1 MLERVVINLMGN
13 AVKFTP
19 EGGRVEVALTCDD
32 HTAEIAVSDT
42 GIGIPADEQERLF
55 SRFFRSSLA
64 QQQAIPGSGLG
75 LSIAHAIVE
84 KHGGAMAVESEP
96 GRGTVFRS
104 GSRCSP
110 PPDAAMATIHRDA
123 YGVPHVRAA
132 TVLDLAHGQAAP
144 SRPTVQRSSACSA
157 TACCRA
163 ARARTGTADLARRA
177 FARLRP
183 ETAAFVSAYVDG
195 VNAVLDDPGSR
206 GCRSRC
212 TARTTCCSGT

>member
-42 GIGIPADEQERLF
+42 GIRIPADEQERLF

-75 LSIAHAIVE
+75 LLDRTRDRRES
-84 KHGGAMAVESEP
+84 GGAMAVDQ
-96 GRGTVFRS
+96 GARRGTDVPGS
-104 GSRCSP
+104 GSAAHQ

-123 YGVPHVRAA
+123 YGVPHVLGRHGARPRSTVRAA
-132 TVLDLAHGQAAP
+132 PYAADRQHQLGLLRHRVLQGHVAAH
-144 SRPTVQRSSACSA
+144 RH
-157 TACCRA
+157 
-163 ARARTGTADLARRA
+163 ADLARRA
-177 FARLRP
+177 FARLGDP
-183 ETAAFVSAYVDG
+183 DG
-195 VNAVLDDPGSR
+195 R
-206 GCRSRC
+206 GCSCR
-212 TARTTCCSGT
+212 RTSTG